1 MVYKKKSLGQK
12 TVLKWAV
19 ERHEIKRFLRFELPN
34 PSLGY
39 TAPVSKK
46 KD

>member
-1 MVYKKKSLGQK
+1 MVYKKKSLEQK
-12 TVLKWAV
+12 TMLKWAV
-19 ERHEIKRFLRFELPN
+19 ERYEIKRFLRFEVPT